1 MPMGQTMPG
10 MNQMGM
16 NEINM
21 NIDAPNNKEE
31 EGKELYDVNWLK
43 ENQKE
48 FLEMEKEQ
56 QRSILGELMFR
67 KVFDLNDMEEQKV
80 SKITGML
87 IDLEILELEEII
99 DMLQNKESLNERVKE
114 ALEVIDTVE

>member
-1 MPMGQTMPG
+1 MGQTMPG